1 MRQSTATARMTQ
13 TLTKKDLSAMLQQE
27 LQLPAPQANVLVH
40 AFFTQICAALER
52 QQQVKLY
59 GFGNFTVQQKAAR
72 PGRNPKTGEAVT
84 ITARKA
90 VVFRPGK
97 KLKDMLNAS

>member
-1 MRQSTATARMTQ
+1 MTQ
-13 TLTKKDLSAMLQQE
+13 TLTKKDLSAMLQQA
-27 LQLPAPQANVLVH
+27 LQLPSSQANVLVD
-40 AFFTQICAALER
+40 AFFAQICAALER

-59 GFGNFTVQQKAAR
+59 GFGNFTIQQKAAR

-90 VVFRPGK
+90 VVFRSGK